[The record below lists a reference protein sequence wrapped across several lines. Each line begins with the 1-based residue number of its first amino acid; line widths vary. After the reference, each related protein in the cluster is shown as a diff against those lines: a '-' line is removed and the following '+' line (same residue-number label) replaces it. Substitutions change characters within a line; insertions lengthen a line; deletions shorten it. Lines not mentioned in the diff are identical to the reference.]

1 MPKMTMFAKPNMNP
15 DIAVPGLK
23 ALETP
28 KGWSFKVDV
37 DFDAKIFAKIEKD
50 SILLKEMNEGAA
62 KAYKQTCDAI
72 KSKFNAFDKLI
83 QGMIDKGAPKAQVEA
98 QVAGLNKS
106 LEADRKIGE

>member
-1 MPKMTMFAKPNMNP
+1 MPKMTMFAKPNMSP

-72 KSKFNAFDKLI
+72 KSKFTAFDNI
-83 QGMIDKGAPKAQVEA
+83 STPKSRCYIACLVCPIRC
-98 QVAGLNKS
+98 KFC
-106 LEADRKIGE
+106 